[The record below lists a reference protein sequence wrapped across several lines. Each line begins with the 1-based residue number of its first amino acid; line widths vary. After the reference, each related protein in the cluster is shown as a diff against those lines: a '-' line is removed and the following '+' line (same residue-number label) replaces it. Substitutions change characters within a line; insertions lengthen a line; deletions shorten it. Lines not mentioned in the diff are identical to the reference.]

1 MDTPRS
7 LRRDVYGF
15 VKESGLDTRMKA
27 QILINPS
34 ILNADFN
41 DLENEIA
48 KVASTSDFL
57 HLDIM
62 DNIFVP
68 NFTFD
73 LNRAF
78 EIIKFSKL
86 PVDAH
91 LMVNN
96 PDEIAPL
103 YADNGCTSVTF
114 HLEAARDVPQTIKNV
129 RSSGAKVGLAIKPA
143 TQFDDVKR
151 WIEEIDMLLIMTV
164 EPGFG
169 GQSFMHDQMP
179 KVKQARSF
187 MEKLLKA
194 KPTLQIDGG
203 VSLETIAEAAQAG
216 ANCFVAGSAVYK
228 SDKPAEMVSNLRE
241 LAEKNYPY

>member
-15 VKESGLDTRMKA
+15 VKEGGLDTRMKA

-78 EIIKFSKL
+78 DIIKFSKL

-103 YADNGCTSVTF
+103 YAENGCTSVTF
-114 HLEAARDVPQTIKNV
+114 HLEAANDVAQTIRNV

-143 TQFDDVKR
+143 TLFDDVKR
-151 WIEEIDMLLIMTV
+151 WIEEIDMLL
-164 EPGFG
+164 
-169 GQSFMHDQMP
+169 
-179 KVKQARSF
+179 
-187 MEKLLKA
+187 
-194 KPTLQIDGG
+194 
-203 VSLETIAEAAQAG
+203 
-216 ANCFVAGSAVYK
+216 
-228 SDKPAEMVSNLRE
+228 
-241 LAEKNYPY
+241 

>member
-1 MDTPRS
+1 M
-7 LRRDVYGF
+7 
-15 VKESGLDTRMKA
+15 ESR
-27 QILINPS
+27 IYINPS
-34 ILNADFN
+34 ILNANLD
-41 DLENEIA
+41 DLENEISR
-48 KVASTSDFL
+48 VASTSDLL

-73 LNRAF
+73 LERAF
-78 EIIKFSKL
+78 EIINFSKL

-91 LMVNN
+91 LMINN

-103 YADNGCTSVTF
+103 YAENGCTSVTF
-114 HLEAARDVPQTIKNV
+114 HFEAVNDVDNTIKDI
-129 RSSGAKVGLAIKPA
+129 RSNGAKVGLAIKPA
-143 TQFDDVKR
+143 TKFADIEK

-169 GQSFMHDQMP
+169 GQSFMHEQMP
-179 KVKQARSF
+179 KVVQARTF
-187 MEKLLKA
+187 IEKLLKN

-203 VSLETIAEAAQAG
+203 VSLETIAEAANAG

-228 SDKPAEMVSNLRE
+228 SDNPAAMVSSLRS
-241 LAEKNYPY
+241 LAQKNYPF

>member
-1 MDTPRS
+1 M
-7 LRRDVYGF
+7 
-15 VKESGLDTRMKA
+15 ES

-34 ILNADFN
+34 ILNANFD

-48 KVASTSDFL
+48 KVALTSDSL
-57 HLDIM
+57 HLDVM

-78 EIIKFSKL
+78 EIINFSKL

-91 LMVNN
+91 LMIEN
-96 PDEIAPL
+96 PDEISPL
-103 YADNGCTSVTF
+103 YAENCCTSVTF
-114 HLEAARDVPQTIKNV
+114 HFESANDVSKTIRDI
-129 RSSGAKVGLAIKPA
+129 RSNGAKVGLAIKPA
-143 TQFDDVKR
+143 TKFADVQK
-151 WIEEIDMLLIMTV
+151 WIEYIDMLLIMTV

-179 KVKQARSF
+179 KVTQARTF
-187 MEKLLKA
+187 IETLLKQ

-203 VSLETIAEAAQAG
+203 VSLETIGEAAKAG

-228 SDKPAEMVSNLRE
+228 SDKPAEMVSSLRE
-241 LAEKNYPY
+241 MARKNYPF

>member
-1 MDTPRS
+1 
-7 LRRDVYGF
+7 
-15 VKESGLDTRMKA
+15 MKS

-34 ILNADFN
+34 ILNANFN

-48 KVASTSDFL
+48 KVAPTSDYL

-78 EIIKFSKL
+78 EIINFSQL

-91 LMVNN
+91 LMVDN

-103 YADNGCTSVTF
+103 YAENGCTSVTF
-114 HLEAARDVPQTIKNV
+114 HLEAARDVAQTIKDI
-129 RSSGAKVGLAIKPA
+129 RSNGTKVGLAIKPA
-143 TQFDDVKR
+143 TQFADVEK
-151 WIEEIDMLLIMTV
+151 WIELIDMLLIMTV

-179 KVKQARSF
+179 KVRQARTSI
-187 MEKLLKA
+187 EKLLKS

-228 SDKPAEMVSNLRE
+228 SDKPAEMVSNLRKMAQKSY
-241 LAEKNYPY
+241 LY

>member
-1 MDTPRS
+1 M
-7 LRRDVYGF
+7 
-15 VKESGLDTRMKA
+15 ES

-34 ILNADFN
+34 ILNANFD

-48 KVASTSDFL
+48 KVALTSDSL
-57 HLDIM
+57 HLDVM

-78 EIIKFSKL
+78 EIINFSKL

-91 LMVNN
+91 LMIEN
-96 PDEIAPL
+96 PDEISPL
-103 YADNGCTSVTF
+103 YAENGCTSVTF
-114 HLEAARDVPQTIKNV
+114 HFESANDVSKTIRDI
-129 RSSGAKVGLAIKPA
+129 RSNGAKVGLAIKPA
-143 TQFDDVKR
+143 TKFADVQK
-151 WIEEIDMLLIMTV
+151 WIEDIDMLLIMTV

-179 KVKQARSF
+179 KVTQARTF
-187 MEKLLKA
+187 IETLLKQ

-203 VSLETIAEAAQAG
+203 VSLETIGEAAKAG

-228 SDKPAEMVSNLRE
+228 SDKPAEMVSSLRE
-241 LAEKNYPY
+241 MARKNYPF